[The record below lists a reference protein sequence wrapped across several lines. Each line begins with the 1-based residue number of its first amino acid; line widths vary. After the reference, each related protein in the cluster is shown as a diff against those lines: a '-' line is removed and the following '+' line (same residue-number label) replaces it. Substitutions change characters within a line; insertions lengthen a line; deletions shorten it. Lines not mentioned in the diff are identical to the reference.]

1 MAKTEQDQAFH
12 ILKREQNRMKL
23 KASPH
28 RLRAEHGKLIK
39 IHILLWNQSTQ
50 GWVIWDWPNIIVWV
64 PVVSSREL
72 VRSVCAEGG
81 VENNKV
87 NRIT

>member
-39 IHILLWNQSTQ
+39 IHILL
-50 GWVIWDWPNIIVWV
+50 
-64 PVVSSREL
+64 
-72 VRSVCAEGG
+72 
-81 VENNKV
+81 
-87 NRIT
+87 